1 MEDESL
7 TERYCSDPGRNRALP
22 PEMHVG
28 FTAKWQ
34 VVRVP
39 EAIERGYAT
48 YVKRRIREPLQ
59 SQEHS
64 IGIERLRG
72 AREYTPSERV
82 EPSALYVLAD
92 ELTGETLRLKP
103 TAGRRYA
110 FGQQSS
116 QRVQS

>member
-7 TERYCSDPGRNRALP
+7 TERYCSDPGRNSALP
-22 PEMHVG
+22 PEVHVG
-28 FTAKWQ
+28 FTAKRQ

-48 YVKRRIREPLQ
+48 YVKRRTREPLQ

-64 IGIERLRG
+64 ISIERLRG
-72 AREYTPSERV
+72 SREYTPSERV
-82 EPSALYVLAD
+82 EPSALYVLAN
-92 ELTGETLRLKP
+92 ELTGETLRLEP
-103 TAGRRYA
+103 TAGRSYA
-110 FGQQSS
+110 FGQQSR